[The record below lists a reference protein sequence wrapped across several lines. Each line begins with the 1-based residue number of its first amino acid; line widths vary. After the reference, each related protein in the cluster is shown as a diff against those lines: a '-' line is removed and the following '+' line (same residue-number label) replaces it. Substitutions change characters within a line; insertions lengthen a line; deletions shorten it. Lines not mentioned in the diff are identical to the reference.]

1 MPSIKMNTLFVFGLL
16 LLSACNKQ
24 QFVVPEESKSF
35 EQAVT
40 YNNKVDIVL
49 MVDNSS
55 SMDIYQNKLANQV
68 PEMLSALD
76 QVGMD
81 YQIVVVTT
89 DMRSTGNGGK
99 FVGTPRVLTN
109 GSANLAAALTARVK
123 QGTGGSDLERGLL
136 SIKTALSPAYLNS
149 AGRGF
154 LRNDALLAVIAL
166 SNEDDRS
173 DGDLQD
179 YKTFFEQLKPNMKTA
194 FGDTRSWMV
203 NFIGVPSLQSSC
215 STSLDGAYKEAG
227 LRWIELAN
235 YTGGVVEPICD
246 SSLAQSVV
254 NIRQRIVQVLTDF
267 HLGRAPQPAT
277 LAVKING
284 NVVPESKENGWEYIA
299 DGYIIRFHGNAVPA
313 ATDKI
318 AVDYQPASAL

>member
-1 MPSIKMNTLFVFGLL
+1 MVFPPFNAECTVVRKSVRSPNHVQYGVQFDKISQSVQKAISWWSSFLICKNRKSCVRILFMPSIKLNSLIAGLL

-99 FVGTPRVLTN
+99 FTSTPRVLTN

-154 LRNDALLAVIAL
+154 LRNDALLAVIVL

-173 DGDLQD
+173 DGDLQE

-194 FGDTRSWMV
+194 FGDTR
-203 NFIGVPSLQSSC
+203 F
-215 STSLDGAYKEAG
+215 LDG
-227 LRWIELAN
+227 
-235 YTGGVVEPICD
+235 
-246 SSLAQSVV
+246 
-254 NIRQRIVQVLTDF
+254 
-267 HLGRAPQPAT
+267 
-277 LAVKING
+277 
-284 NVVPESKENGWEYIA
+284 
-299 DGYIIRFHGNAVPA
+299 
-313 ATDKI
+313 
-318 AVDYQPASAL
+318 